1 MIIDLEQIVA
11 AALAP
16 CEGDNPAGENARYDK
31 EYEEA
36 QGEIRKLTAMTAG
49 EGGVDWDLVVKNCAA
64 LLDKR
69 TKDLNL
75 AAYLTLALLKLEGY
89 QGLAAGL
96 DIINGYMGDLWP
108 SVYPPAKRMKA
119 RANLFQWLDDR
130 IAEAVGAEE
139 PDGSQAEAVRK
150 SFAAA
155 QEMAKTVAEKV
166 DVPVTGLSDLR
177 AALKKWADNFP
188 ETETETETEPE
199 PEPEQAAGQNEPA
212 QTEAKAPPGPQGP
225 APAAPAATAAPA
237 AGHASFTPPG
247 DVKTGEEALDA
258 LDTLVNQMRG
268 LNPASPLPYSLA
280 RVAKWGQL
288 DTEPQS
294 DGSGQTMVPGP
305 RGDEAESFKLMAA
318 SSNWADLAEEAE
330 SRFLETGGAFWLDLQ
345 RLVAQALKAQ
355 GFNQAASVVA
365 EEAGRLAAR
374 LPGLSGLS
382 FVDGRPFA
390 DGATLE
396 WLEEAKAAAAP
407 AGSGSPS
414 DSDLTAS
421 WRKEAVAKAG
431 EGDLAGGLGL
441 VQKAVDEAPG
451 VEYALKRKLMAAEL
465 CLNYGR
471 AGWAVPILEAV
482 ALELEGITLKA
493 WAPKFCARVWAGLV
507 RAYQGMAGELEQ
519 PDQKMEKRLDE
530 VRRELFETDLALA
543 AKLSQPDN

>member
-96 DIINGYMGDLWP
+96 GIINGYMGDLWP

-155 QEMAKTVAEKV
+155 QEMAKTIAEKV

-188 ETETETETEPE
+188 E
-199 PEPEQAAGQNEPA
+199 PEQAAEPEPA
-212 QTEAKAPPGPQGP
+212 DDEDKPPAEEVKAPPRPQSP
-225 APAAPAATAAPA
+225 APAATAATAAPA
-237 AGHASFTPPG
+237 ARPAAVTPPG

-268 LNPASPLPYSLA
+268 LNPASPLPYRLA

-305 RGDEAESFKLMAA
+305 RDDEAESFMLMAG

-330 SRFLETGGAFWLDLQ
+330 SRFLESGGAFWLDLQ
-345 RLVAQALKAQ
+345 RLVSQSLKAQ
-355 GFNQAASVVA
+355 GFDQAASVVA

-407 AGSGSPS
+407 AGAGSSQDP
-414 DSDLTAS
+414 DLTAA
-421 WRKEAVAKAG
+421 WRKEAMAKAG
-431 EGDLAGGLGL
+431 AGDLAGGLGL
-441 VQKAVDEAPG
+441 MQKAVDESPG

-471 AGWAVPILEAV
+471 AAWAAPILESV
-482 ALELEGITLKA
+482 ALELEGITLKM

-507 RAYQGMAGELEQ
+507 RAYQGMAGGMEQ